1 MKNSLNDLR
10 PLTLKDYIG
19 QDNIK
24 KQIELFIKAVR
35 ERGDIL
41 DHCLLTGP
49 PGLGKT
55 TLANIIANELN
66 TDITITTGAVLNK
79 KGDIAGILTS
89 LKEGDILFIDEIH
102 RINKSVEEI
111 LYSAMEDFAIDIVV
125 GKNRS
130 AKSIRI
136 TLPKFTI
143 IGATTRSGLLSS
155 PLLSRF
161 GIILNFDFYDINS
174 LSLMILK
181 NAVKFEIN
189 LTKEAAKEIAKRSR
203 GTPRVANRLLKR
215 VYDYCVVH
223 GKKEIDEVFV
233 KEALEFIGIDE
244 YGLDLKDRQYLE
256 TIVYKFGNKPVGIK
270 TLSSAIHEEQDVIES
285 IIEPYLIRI
294 GFLNRTPKGRVVTE
308 RGIRYLEKDL

>member
-1 MKNSLNDLR
+1 MNNSLNDLR
-10 PLTLKDYIG
+10 PLKLKDYIG

-24 KQIELFIKAVR
+24 KQIELFIKAVK
-35 ERGDIL
+35 ERGDVL

-66 TDITITTGAVLNK
+66 TEITITTGAVLNK

-89 LKEGDILFIDEIH
+89 LKEGDVLFIDEIH

-130 AKSIRI
+130 AKSIRLS
-136 TLPKFTI
+136 LPKFTI

-161 GIILNFDFYDINS
+161 GIILNFDFYDVNS
-174 LSLMILK
+174 LSKIILK
-181 NAVKFEIN
+181 NASKLKIN
-189 LTKEAAKEIAKRSR
+189 LTEDGAVEIAKRSR
-203 GTPRVANRLLKR
+203 GTPRIANRLLKR
-215 VYDYCVVH
+215 VYDYYVVH
-223 GKKEIDEVFV
+223 KVDQINKDFV
-233 KEALEFIGIDE
+233 KKALEFIGVDE
-244 YGLDLKDRQYLE
+244 YGLNLKDRQYLE

-270 TLSSAIHEEQDVIES
+270 TLSSAVHEEPDVIES